1 VLDVEKPP
9 HNPCEVGTPLL
20 FLRESPFITCLAFIF
35 LSLSELLQVLTI
47 NQSSLWIPKV
57 DIFVVG
63 KHLVPSKKAIKWW
76 LIPKNQI
83 KKAGRKRRKE
93 ERVLF
98 QPFIYLFILSI

>member
-1 VLDVEKPP
+1 
-9 HNPCEVGTPLL
+9 
-20 FLRESPFITCLAFIF
+20 
-35 LSLSELLQVLTI
+35 
-47 NQSSLWIPKV
+47 
-57 DIFVVG
+57 VVG